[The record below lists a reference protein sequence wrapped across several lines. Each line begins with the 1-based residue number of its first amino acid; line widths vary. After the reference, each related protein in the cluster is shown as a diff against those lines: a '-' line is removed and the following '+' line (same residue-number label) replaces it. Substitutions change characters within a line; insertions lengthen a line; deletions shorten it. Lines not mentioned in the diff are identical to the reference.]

1 MDKWLRLSEVAS
13 MANGELQG
21 DDVLISGVSTDTR
34 NLRIGDMFVALKG
47 DNFDGHEFI
56 DSSIDQ
62 IAHGVLV
69 HREVATKLPI
79 VMVENTL
86 AGMTRWARA
95 WRNEVQPTLIAV
107 TGSNGKTT
115 VKQMISNILKPLGNV
130 CATKGN
136 LNNHIGVP
144 LTLLSLRQHDQFAV
158 VELGANH
165 HGEIRNL
172 SQLTE
177 PLVAVITNA
186 GPAHLEGFGSVEGVA
201 KAKGEIIEG
210 ITSNGTFIINAD
222 DQYFDYWMQQAKHLK
237 VLSFGFADGADIK
250 GRALSDH
257 LLAINTPDEEFEVSL
272 PMLGKHNMYN
282 ALAATAAA
290 CALQIKASDIV
301 TGLQNT
307 DQVSGRL
314 QIKPG
319 ILGTTIID
327 DTYNANPAS
336 LQAAIDVLCAQKGE
350 PWLVLGDMGE
360 LGQDAKAIHAQM
372 GEAARAAGVKKLF
385 GLGELAAHAV
395 TAFGKG
401 GFHFQ
406 CHEDLGR
413 ELLNQLNEDC
423 CILVKG
429 SRAMH
434 MEDVVKLVA
443 RSTTLH

>member
-1 MDKWLRLSEVAS
+1 MAS
-13 MANGELQG
+13 GELRG
-21 DDVLISGVSTDTR
+21 DDVFIAGVSTDTR
-34 NLRIGDMFVALKG
+34 NLRMGDVFVALQG
-47 DNFDGHEFI
+47 ENFDGHKFI
-56 DSSIDQ
+56 DSSIEQ
-62 IAHGVLV
+62 IARGVLV
-69 HREVATKLPI
+69 HEVVDTKLPL
-79 VMVENTL
+79 VMVEDTL
-86 AGMTRWARA
+86 TGMTRWAHA
-95 WRNEVQPTLIAV
+95 WRNKVQPTVVAV

-115 VKQMISNILKPLGNV
+115 VKQMIGNILSQKGKICV
-130 CATKGN
+130 TKGN

-144 LTLLSLRQHDQFAV
+144 LTLLTLREHDQFAV
-158 VELGANH
+158 IELGANH

-172 SQLTE
+172 SLLVE
-177 PLVAVITNA
+177 PKVAVITNA
-186 GPAHLEGFGSVEGVA
+186 GPAHLEGFGSVQGVA

-210 ITSNGTFIINAD
+210 LAQDGTLVINAD
-222 DQYFDYWMQQAKHLK
+222 DQYFDYWLQRATHLQ
-237 VLSFGFADGADIK
+237 VLSFGFGDGAHIK
-250 GRALSDH
+250 GRVLSDR
-257 LLAINTPDEEFEVSL
+257 LLAISTPDAEFEVNL

-282 ALAATAAA
+282 ALAATAAV
-290 CALQIKASDIV
+290 CALQVETSNIL

-360 LGQDAKAIHAQM
+360 LGQDAKSIHAHM

-395 TAFGKG
+395 AAFGESG
-401 GFHFQ
+401 LHFQ
-406 CHEDLGR
+406 RHEELSK
-413 ELLNQLNEDC
+413 ELLNQLNGDC

-429 SRAMH
+429 SRTMH

-443 RSTTLH
+443 QSTVLH

>member
-1 MDKWLRLSEVAS
+1 
-13 MANGELQG
+13 MANGELRG
-21 DDVLISGVSTDTR
+21 EDVFISGVSTDTR
-34 NLRIGDMFVALKG
+34 NLRMGDVFVALQG
-47 DNFDGHEFI
+47 ENFDGHKFI
-56 DSSIDQ
+56 DSSIEH
-62 IAHGVLV
+62 IARGVLV
-69 HREVATKLPI
+69 HKTVETKLPL
-79 VMVENTL
+79 VKVENTL
-86 AGMTRWARA
+86 TGLTRWAHT
-95 WRNEVQPTLIAV
+95 WRNKVQPTLVAI

-115 VKQMISNILKPLGNV
+115 VKQMIHSILSQQGKV

-144 LTLLSLRQHDQFAV
+144 LTLLTMREHDQFAV
-158 VELGANH
+158 IEMGANH

-177 PLVAVITNA
+177 PNVAVITNA
-186 GPAHLEGFGSVEGVA
+186 GPAHLEGFGSVQGVA

-210 ITSNGTFIINAD
+210 LMQNGTFVINAD
-222 DQYFDYWMQQAKHLK
+222 DEYFDYWMQQAKHLH
-237 VLSFGFADGADIK
+237 VMSFGFGDNAHIK
-250 GRALSDH
+250 GRALSDRT
-257 LLAINTPDEEFEVSL
+257 LAISTPDEDFEVNL

-282 ALAATAAA
+282 ALAATAAVR
-290 CALQIKASDIV
+290 ALQVEVSKIR

-319 ILGTTIID
+319 ILGATIID

-336 LQAAIDVLCAQKGE
+336 LQAAIDVLCSQKGE

-360 LGQDAKAIHAQM
+360 LGQDAKLIHANM

-395 TAFGKG
+395 NAFGESG
-401 GFHFQ
+401 LHFQ
-406 CHEDLGR
+406 RHEELGK
-413 ELLNQLNEDC
+413 ELLNQLNGDC

-429 SRAMH
+429 SRTMH

-443 RSTTLH
+443 QSTTLH